1 MQRNPAHVTGVHLQF
16 DSLDF
21 YKVHAQ
27 RYSQLSHE
35 FTHSVY
41 TGSSHPALKGD
52 MDLLNRVTE
61 LAWGKRG
68 LDAGWGARAR
78 DVHMLHT
85 QGYDVYGI
93 DAVEENISLGRE
105 LHPEIADKLTVADL
119 REPLSFGSGFFD
131 FVLCNA
137 VIQHLT
143 PEVTETT
150 TIPELARVLAP
161 GGALQLMFKTGSGVA
176 TVSDQAY
183 GADGVDR
190 SFQLYDEHR
199 LLSILEDCGCSLV
212 EPEGSGDLGGMLYF
226 SDPKPMRY
234 CAFWVKK
241 N

>member
-1 MQRNPAHVTGVHLQF
+1 MQF

-21 YKVHAQ
+21 YREHAQ

-52 MDLLNRVTE
+52 LDLLNRVTE

-68 LDAGWGARAR
+68 LDAGCGAGAR
-78 DVHMLHT
+78 DVHLLHT
-85 QGYDVYGI
+85 RGYDVYGI

-105 LHPEIADKLTVADL
+105 LHPEIAEKLNVADL
-119 REPLSFGSGFFD
+119 REPLSFESGFFD
-131 FVLCNA
+131 FILCNA

-143 PEVTETT
+143 PEATETT

-161 GGALQLMFKTGSGVA
+161 GGVLQIMFKTGSGVA
-176 TVSDQAY
+176 TVSDRAY
-183 GADGVDR
+183 GGDGVDR

-199 LLSILEDCGCSLV
+199 LLSILEGCGCFLV

-226 SDPKPMRY
+226 SDPKPMHY
-234 CAFWVKK
+234 CAFWVRK

>member
-1 MQRNPAHVTGVHLQF
+1 MQS

-21 YKVHAQ
+21 YREHAQ

-41 TGSSHPALKGD
+41 TGSSHPALRGD
-52 MDLLNRVTE
+52 MDLLNRVVE
-61 LAWGKRG
+61 MAGGNRG
-68 LDAGWGARAR
+68 LDAGCGAGAR
-78 DVHMLHT
+78 DVHLLYT
-85 QGYDVYGI
+85 RGYDIYGI

-105 LHPEIADKLTVADL
+105 LHPEIADKLSVVDL
-119 REPLSFGSGFFD
+119 REPLPFESGFFD

-143 PEVTETT
+143 PEATETT
-150 TIPELARVLAP
+150 AVPELARVLAP
-161 GGALQLMFKTGSGVA
+161 RGVLQLMFKTGSGVA
-176 TVSDQAY
+176 TVSDRAY

-212 EPEGSGDLGGMLYF
+212 KPEGSGDLGGMLYF

-234 CAFWVKK
+234 CAFWVRK

>member
-1 MQRNPAHVTGVHLQF
+1 MQF

-61 LAWGKRG
+61 LTWGKRG
-68 LDAGWGARAR
+68 LDAGWGAGAR

-105 LHPEIADKLTVADL
+105 LHPEIADKLTVAGL

-143 PEVTETT
+143 PEVAETT